1 MYMYIFGNAFSVKK
15 NPRSVFEHSCFFS
28 LLPAHHC
35 WLQALWSG
43 PNQNPFLPWYWN
55 YSCWKRRELTYGGV
69 TLCLREGSLGWQ
81 QSWERAA
88 GILQRR
94 MLVLWFFFFSLN
106 LPSTAFPFTVLT
118 TSFVLSRQLPL
129 VRTVFTRRC
138 INILPHGEAVS
149 DLRGHLATSAE
160 CFWARKWES
169 RYVILWTSIEKNWI
183 FWISSQLFSAP
194 RVTIKVRYILKQSI
208 FGSAVLAVVSSNLLY
223 ALSSNVHSNLQ
234 AALIF
239 HPFQWWNDVYTM
251 FEGCFPVC
259 LFYFGFG
266 EREGGN

>member
-1 MYMYIFGNAFSVKK
+1 MRDGVYGALVLCFRQRCCLLARLQSKQKAQWKQDAQKLVSTSVDLVKTSQSSKFFFRNYIFGNYIYMYMYIFGNAFSVKK

-94 MLVLWFFFFSLN
+94 MLVLWFFFF
-106 LPSTAFPFTVLT
+106 
-118 TSFVLSRQLPL
+118 
-129 VRTVFTRRC
+129 
-138 INILPHGEAVS
+138 
-149 DLRGHLATSAE
+149 
-160 CFWARKWES
+160 
-169 RYVILWTSIEKNWI
+169 
-183 FWISSQLFSAP
+183 FSKSP
-194 RVTIKVRYILKQSI
+194 
-208 FGSAVLAVVSSNLLY
+208 
-223 ALSSNVHSNLQ
+223 
-234 AALIF
+234 
-239 HPFQWWNDVYTM
+239 
-251 FEGCFPVC
+251 
-259 LFYFGFG
+259 
-266 EREGGN
+266 